1 MTSHVQTILT
11 IGIILSVVALL
22 LVLVAVIDVWRR
34 GAFPE
39 ISYGG
44 ITLSQ
49 KRLRWVWFLVLIGA
63 LIISTAEDPVVV
75 QTTDQD
81 HPELLEAAAATRQVT
96 VTMPLPFY
104 HYQRDRIYADDVLV
118 SEHLSQGFQIPGSLL
133 SALLAY
139 LLLVVRWNPENRWAL
154 RILHGRRHR
163 PEPAPEE
170 AETPEA

>member
-49 KRLRWVWFLVLIGA
+49 GRLRWVWFLVLIGA

-75 QTTDQD
+75 QTMDQD
-81 HPELLEAAAATRQVT
+81 HPELLEGASTRQVT

-104 HYQRDRIYADDVLV
+104 RYERDRIYADDVLA
-118 SEHLSQGFQIPGSLL
+118 SEHVVRGFQIPGSLL

-139 LLLVVRWNPENRWAL
+139 LLLVVRWDPENRWAL

-163 PEPAPEE
+163 PEPAP
-170 AETPEA
+170 PEA